1 MKLFYP
7 LIKKDNS
14 INIYDIFHLI
24 FKNIFMI
31 IVYLVTTS
39 LIFVYIVKGNFK
51 ELKKISNSY
60 NYTFVNTISNM
71 SQYDSIKFNFVI
83 NRILELQ
90 EKIGVSI
97 MSSDG
102 SGLSGTSL
110 MEDVSVEN
118 LFNAQ
123 RMIAESENILTSRTF
138 QYNSLPRDMLD
149 GILVEVSRAPQES
162 KFSNSLN
169 LVSMSFNSDSSLDQE
184 GVDELNQIFDVFIDK
199 HIFQIR
205 DAVQI
210 GLSEILI
217 QLKWNIEKNLI
228 IADKLLNE
236 LDSDQLSSI
245 NQLREVIQM
254 FNQYRENYIPTL
266 SDLISEYGIL
276 DKGFMPLVYDNQVT
290 TIGIN
295 KIEVD
300 PNRVNLFQKIS
311 VKELL
316 IFFIAFNLLLI
327 ILIVVFINNY
337 FLYLYKQK
345 N

>member
-1 MKLFYP
+1 
-7 LIKKDNS
+7 
-14 INIYDIFHLI
+14 
-24 FKNIFMI
+24 MI
-31 IVYLVTTS
+31 IVYLVITL
-39 LIFVYIVKGNFK
+39 LIFSYIVKGNFK
-51 ELKKISNSY
+51 QLKKISNSY

-138 QYNSLPRDMLD
+138 QYNSLPRDMLS
-149 GILVEVSRAPQES
+149 GILVEVSREPQES
-162 KFSNSLN
+162 KFFNSLN
-169 LVSMSFNSDSSLDQE
+169 LVRMSFNSDSSLDQE

-205 DAVQI
+205 DSVQI

-290 TIGIN
+290 TIDIN

-311 VKELL
+311 VRELL

-337 FLYLYKQK
+337 YLYLYKQK